1 MDASNELPVEIYN
14 YSMNL
19 DIAKVIAT
27 APLPY
32 ACEVVP
38 TRRPMRTPRVSSISL
53 NTLYGVMAA
62 AAADAPLK

>member
-1 MDASNELPVEIYN
+1 
-14 YSMNL
+14 MNL